1 MDNDTYKQIDRA
13 IVTTATL
20 MDMELDEC
28 VDPQEYDVLM
38 NGYADLLRDYDLFEK
53 PFVEDANESGLV
65 DFAEG
70 DDIAVIVTENGKYS
84 VQESGCFC
92 GLDAVY
98 DYLEQIGESNLFK
111 ACYGGKYGIIS
122 LGDEMEI
129 EIPFEYDSITVR
141 PRFYLRI
148 IVEKEK
154 KFQYRCNGELEW
166 VDEIIMPI
174 YAGWIRVRQGDR
186 IGWLDVNLN
195 VTFDQAEA
203 HEYVLQDVTET
214 LPFVEKYCVVSRKML
229 DRCTDM
235 EDRLRNCNDAER
247 ETLEEQLRTYS
258 ISFCESSHLRPFSQD
273 GKMGVKDFLD
283 GIIVPAIYDEI
294 KHIRGT
300 VEDTC
305 FGRIVS
311 RWGLV
316 AEHGRRI
323 SSPVIEFDEPT
334 HCFNYENWM
343 IVRKDGKYGVYD
355 SFKGEYLLEPIYDEL
370 IEKDGYCHIIT
381 RIGDRYGF
389 FNSEFNIPPKYEN
402 YWIGRCLSFVRFMLD
417 DKWGYIDRNGRW
429 TDSIEQARAYVR
441 NPMCFA

>member
-1 MDNDTYKQIDRA
+1 M
-13 IVTTATL
+13 
-20 MDMELDEC
+20 
-28 VDPQEYDVLM
+28 
-38 NGYADLLRDYDLFEK
+38 
-53 PFVEDANESGLV
+53 
-65 DFAEG
+65 
-70 DDIAVIVTENGKYS
+70 
-84 VQESGCFC
+84 
-92 GLDAVY
+92 
-98 DYLEQIGESNLFK
+98 
-111 ACYGGKYGIIS
+111 
-122 LGDEMEI
+122 
-129 EIPFEYDSITVR
+129 
-141 PRFYLRI
+141 
-148 IVEKEK
+148 
-154 KFQYRCNGELEW
+154 
-166 VDEIIMPI
+166 
-174 YAGWIRVRQGDR
+174 RQGDR

-316 AEHGRRI
+316 ADHGKRI
-323 SSPVIEFDEPT
+323 SNPVIEFDEPT